1 MCYLF
6 QKIEVNMTRISL
18 NFLVVLLFSIVFSA
32 LLVEST
38 DEEAAVLIESNLV
51 LAKSASSK
59 KDLTILKKRDSLLD
73 SITKN
78 VKNLDEPNINDSESE
93 ERKYSDEKKMNKKG
107 GSVNAVTSFGL
118 LHAFF
123 ASFSVIIVSEIG
135 DKTFFIAAIMA
146 MKHSRSTVS
155 LSTNNSFNLDFLF
168 H

>member
-78 VKNLDEPNINDSESE
+78 VKNLEEPNINDSESE
-93 ERKYSDEKKMNKKG
+93 ERKYSDEKKMNKNRLSLPRPCHKTLKLFILLLGSLKKTLNIGKYYRKYSIMKSFPQGKG
-107 GSVNAVTSFGL
+107 
-118 LHAFF
+118 
-123 ASFSVIIVSEIG
+123 
-135 DKTFFIAAIMA
+135 
-146 MKHSRSTVS
+146 
-155 LSTNNSFNLDFLF
+155 TN
-168 H
+168 

>member
-73 SITKN
+73 SITK
-78 VKNLDEPNINDSESE
+78 K
-93 ERKYSDEKKMNKKG
+93 
-107 GSVNAVTSFGL
+107 
-118 LHAFF
+118 
-123 ASFSVIIVSEIG
+123 
-135 DKTFFIAAIMA
+135 
-146 MKHSRSTVS
+146 
-155 LSTNNSFNLDFLF
+155 
-168 H
+168 